1 MYSKP
6 AEYEV
11 LLSAFIPIRKSRSQS
26 ETQGI
31 QEHEMK
37 PLELG
42 KIYIYIYRYVYIY
55 IRKYGV
61 KVETVYYGNTR
72 QTQKIEASFKLI
84 FFPTEIFTATD
95 QNQLF

>member
-42 KIYIYIYRYVYIY
+42 KIYIYIYR
-55 IRKYGV
+55 
-61 KVETVYYGNTR
+61 
-72 QTQKIEASFKLI
+72 
-84 FFPTEIFTATD
+84 
-95 QNQLF
+95 

>member
-11 LLSAFIPIRKSRSQS
+11 LLSAFVPIRKSRSQS

-42 KIYIYIYRYVYIY
+42 KKNIYIYIDMCIY
-55 IRKYGV
+55 I
-61 KVETVYYGNTR
+61 
-72 QTQKIEASFKLI
+72 
-84 FFPTEIFTATD
+84 
-95 QNQLF
+95 